1 MYIYGSKY
9 NNHMSYSLCCI
20 SNVLKQKSI
29 GFATTTKKRFLELP
43 RQEAEV
49 MVSKRTLQNI
59 KTTYE
64 TIKYCIQQGWN
75 YRVSCGLFPLLS
87 LPEANLQY
95 EKYVDY
101 DEIEDVLNQCSCLV
115 RESNIR
121 LSNHP
126 DQFIVLAS
134 EKDTVTSNSIRE
146 LEINA
151 WIMDKLGTQQSY
163 QYPINLHINKT
174 GEKQEVVDRL
184 LNNLQKCSNSVTK
197 RLVLENE
204 DKGMW
209 NVESIVECFG
219 KYMPITYDNLHDK
232 CNHSLI
238 TGQDAFK
245 ICFDTW
251 KTTPLFHYSES
262 CPNNSNK
269 RAHAEMPSA
278 LPIDYNY
285 NVDWEIELKGK
296 DYAIQEF
303 KNINIQLL

>member
-29 GFATTTKKRFLELP
+29 GFTTTTKKRFLELP

-64 TIKYCIQQGWN
+64 TIKYCIEQGWN

-101 DEIEDVLNQCSCLV
+101 DEIEDVFNQCSSLV
-115 RESNIR
+115 KELNIR

-134 EKDTVTSNSIRE
+134 EKDTVISNSIRE

-174 GEKQEVVDRL
+174 GDKQQVVDRL
-184 LNNLQKCSNSVTK
+184 LNNLQKCSKSVSQ

-209 NVESIVECFG
+209 NVENIVECFG
-219 KYMPITYDNLHDK
+219 KHMPITFDNLHNT
-232 CNHSLI
+232 CNNSNVNE
-238 TGQDAFK
+238 QQAFEM
-245 ICFDTW
+245 CYNTW
-251 KTTPLFHYSES
+251 DVKPLFHYSES
-262 CPNNSNK
+262 DPSNTNK
-269 RAHAEMPSA
+269 RAHAE
-278 LPIDYNY
+278 LPINQPHSFHYEF
-285 NVDWEIELKGK
+285 DWEIELKGK
-296 DYAIQEF
+296 DSA
-303 KNINIQLL
+303 IQLLR